1 MSGQISQHV
10 GGSLADMAKRGNAS
24 LAETFI
30 GCDAVV
36 IVDTSASMDMA
47 DSRGGRKRYTV
58 ACEELA
64 ALQANMPGR
73 IGVIAFSTSV
83 VFVPGGQP
91 PYLGGGTDLAS
102 ALRFARIADVA
113 GMRFIVI
120 SDGEP
125 DNEAGALAEA
135 AQYRGR
141 IDTVY
146 VGPEAR
152 PYGRDFL
159 ARLAAA
165 SGGMSVTADRAHELA
180 ASVERLLLGA

>member
-30 GCDAVV
+30 GCDAV
-36 IVDTSASMDMA
+36 ILCDTSGSMDTP

-64 ALQANMPGR
+64 TLQANMPGK
-73 IGVIAFSTSV
+73 IGVIAFSSSV

-91 PYLGGGTDLAS
+91 PYLAGMTDLAG

-120 SDGEP
+120 SDGESD
-125 DNEAGALAEA
+125 DNKAALAEA
-135 AQYRGR
+135 ALYRGR
-141 IDTVY
+141 IDTVF
-146 VGPEAR
+146 VGPETR

-165 SGGMSVTADRAHELA
+165 SGGMSVTADRAAELA